1 MELKKIQENKF
12 GTILQFSIPAIIS
25 MILTALITVTD
36 GYFAGNYIEKNAIAA
51 INLGLP
57 IVYLY
62 LGLGLMLAVGG
73 SVIAGIAL
81 GACEK
86 EKCLTTFNQTIVVTA
101 IVSLFISVV
110 LTICFGGVMRLLG
123 VENCLENYFRDY
135 YQILLWELP
144 IMILCN
150 ALGMFIR
157 GEGNPQFFMATSI
170 FNVLS
175 NAILDYVF
183 VGRPG
188 YGIKGIAYASLLTGA
203 VSLLLLLCY
212 ILFWSKVYKFCRF
225 RFDAV
230 AFRNTIFKGSS
241 EFIGKMSM
249 CITMYAYNIVIL
261 KNVGVD
267 GVTAFTIVGYV
278 SYLFSMIIVGFGQ
291 GCVPLLSFVHGAGD
305 RFTELAIRRLTNL
318 CVLLCGIVLIVL
330 MFFLAAPYS
339 HAFVDSIEIQQMVA
353 FGTRIHV
360 LSFLFAGIN
369 TIASFYFTSIS
380 KAKESAIISFLRGIL
395 ILLICILTLPHFFG
409 MTGVWLIAPINEA
422 VTVIVSILFLL
433 VNDRSC
439 KLQDKI
445 VT

>member
-1 MELKKIQENKF
+1 
-12 GTILQFSIPAIIS
+12 
-25 MILTALITVTD
+25 V
-36 GYFAGNYIEKNAIAA
+36 
-51 INLGLP
+51 
-57 IVYLY
+57 
-62 LGLGLMLAVGG
+62 
-73 SVIAGIAL
+73 
-81 GACEK
+81 
-86 EKCLTTFNQTIVVTA
+86 
-101 IVSLFISVV
+101 
-110 LTICFGGVMRLLG
+110 
-123 VENCLENYFRDY
+123 
-135 YQILLWELP
+135 
-144 IMILCN
+144 
-150 ALGMFIR
+150 
-157 GEGNPQFFMATSI
+157 
-170 FNVLS
+170 
-175 NAILDYVF
+175 ILDYVF

-230 AFRNTIFKGSS
+230 AFRNTIFNGSS
-241 EFIGKMSM
+241 EFIGEMSM

-330 MFFLAAPYS
+330 MFFLATPYS